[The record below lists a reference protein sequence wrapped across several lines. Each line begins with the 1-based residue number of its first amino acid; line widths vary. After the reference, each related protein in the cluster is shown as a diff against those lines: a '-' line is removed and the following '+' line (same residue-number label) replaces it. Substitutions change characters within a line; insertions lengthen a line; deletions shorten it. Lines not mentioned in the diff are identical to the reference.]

1 MILPHNS
8 LFHISLFHTTT
19 AAAENMRLSKEVER
33 LCELVDRNELRS
45 LQVRVLVTGYT
56 LAATL
61 KVEPQGNNVL
71 WHHAVPGI

>member
-1 MILPHNS
+1 
-8 LFHISLFHTTT
+8 
-19 AAAENMRLSKEVER
+19 MRLSKEVER